1 MRIDFTKKQRSAG
14 LDIADHTIEVV
25 EVEKRG
31 NDIEVVSSGR
41 IKLSPGVVER
51 GMIKNK
57 EKLAWTLREV
67 LKNAKPRPIEPEN
80 IIFGLPESLL
90 YTHVIEIA
98 KLSYDR
104 LVKSKDKL
112 NERIEKEI
120 LKSVP
125 LASESLAYCYR
136 VLEETVLKKGGKS
149 VEILTLSADK
159 NEISSWRGFFSEMNW
174 RIEEFDADILA
185 VRRSLVHNSMSRSTN
200 FMVVDIGEVRTAIS
214 IFDDNVRLRYSHSFP
229 VAGDAMRDEVAAAL
243 NVPKKKAENLKVEIG
258 LSDPEGKVFSALV
271 KVLEKIS
278 REIESSLQY
287 YRKKTGKDVR
297 EAVFVGGS
305 SRLIG
310 LTQYFGA
317 NF

>member
-104 LVKSKDKL
+104 LVKSKD
-112 NERIEKEI
+112 
-120 LKSVP
+120 
-125 LASESLAYCYR
+125 
-136 VLEETVLKKGGKS
+136 
-149 VEILTLSADK
+149 
-159 NEISSWRGFFSEMNW
+159 
-174 RIEEFDADILA
+174 
-185 VRRSLVHNSMSRSTN
+185 
-200 FMVVDIGEVRTAIS
+200 
-214 IFDDNVRLRYSHSFP
+214 
-229 VAGDAMRDEVAAAL
+229 
-243 NVPKKKAENLKVEIG
+243 
-258 LSDPEGKVFSALV
+258 
-271 KVLEKIS
+271 
-278 REIESSLQY
+278 
-287 YRKKTGKDVR
+287 
-297 EAVFVGGS
+297 
-305 SRLIG
+305 
-310 LTQYFGA
+310 
-317 NF
+317 